1 MFNIFPYV
9 FTKTFNALVN
19 DKDLIDNIVT
29 SVLNSD
35 FINNMMNTFDDMA
48 NPNIEFKEYNKAYVL
63 LAELP
68 GVDKSNITLDYD
80 NNYITLK
87 IDRSVICRNKGNVT
101 MTVVQPNS
109 NIVKDYYVEDIDPFK
124 IKAIF
129 NDGRLRV
136 TIPKKNIYSNNE
148 GTIIDVDDYSTE

>member
-9 FTKTFNALVN
+9 FTNTFNTLVN
-19 DKDLIDNIVT
+19 DTDLIDNIVN

-35 FINNMMNTFDDMA
+35 FMNNMINTFEDMVK
-48 NPNIEFKEYNKAYVL
+48 PNIEFKEYNRAYVL

-80 NNYITLK
+80 NNYITL
-87 IDRSVICRNKGNVT
+87 RVNRNVIYSNKGNVT
-101 MTVVQPNS
+101 MAVIQSNN

-129 NDGRLRV
+129 NEGRLRV
-136 TIPKKNIYSNNE
+136 TIPKKTINTDNSA
-148 GTIIDVDDYSTE
+148 TIIDVYDYSD